1 MQRLMQLCLRHVT
14 SDRSV
19 EFKRIDK
26 NFKQLRKEVRRVLSS
41 FSGQSAGMIH
51 KANVASQP
59 ALGTCHASILVLSQ
73 EELNEKSTL
82 QSKRDMSSTFPLKQ
96 TTNRD
101 RREKKIAG
109 PSPTCDRELQLSV
122 DKVASIALKASGSGT
137 GSQQLSPA
145 AGRTKDMQ
153 VAPFLG
159 VAPIFWWFQK
169 DHVEGTPPISGP
181 PKRTGPGRSQK
192 NRDTALKWETAEDRF
207 GEKEPLL
214 VISSGSADEE
224 EEGCQIQ
231 RRKRS
236 ERDAKAGWSSVS
248 ASHSLWKA

>member
-1 MQRLMQLCLRHVT
+1 MSWSSLAACWPSFNLPVSLGQRTGTTLAVDWHGCRRGPLYTVAKGMQPSTLLRHVFGRPLGIMQRLMQLCLRHVT

-101 RREKKIAG
+101 R
-109 PSPTCDRELQLSV
+109 
-122 DKVASIALKASGSGT
+122 
-137 GSQQLSPA
+137 
-145 AGRTKDMQ
+145 
-153 VAPFLG
+153 
-159 VAPIFWWFQK
+159 
-169 DHVEGTPPISGP
+169 
-181 PKRTGPGRSQK
+181 
-192 NRDTALKWETAEDRF
+192 
-207 GEKEPLL
+207 
-214 VISSGSADEE
+214 
-224 EEGCQIQ
+224 
-231 RRKRS
+231 
-236 ERDAKAGWSSVS
+236 
-248 ASHSLWKA
+248 